1 METRIVIFMQ
11 RGGIRMSQTD
21 MTIQERK
28 KEIDQINKKLAV
40 IGSRE
45 LLIVHTTITALYN
58 RQQLDEYEQSLNQ
71 PIREPELTGKTGR

>member
-1 METRIVIFMQ
+1 
-11 RGGIRMSQTD
+11 MSQTD
-21 MTIQERK
+21 MTVQERK

-71 PIREPELTGKTGR
+71 PIGEQELVGK

>member
-1 METRIVIFMQ
+1 
-11 RGGIRMSQTD
+11 MSQTD

-58 RQQLDEYEQSLNQ
+58 RQQLDEYEQSLGQ
-71 PIREPELTGKTGR
+71 PIREPELAGK

>member
-1 METRIVIFMQ
+1 MGKE
-11 RGGIRMSQTD
+11 D
-21 MTIQERK
+21 MTLQDRK

-58 RQQLDEYEQSLNQ
+58 RQQLDQYEQLLQQSVN
-71 PIREPELTGKTGR
+71 EPELVGK

>member
-1 METRIVIFMQ
+1 M
-11 RGGIRMSQTD
+11 GKTD
-21 MTIQERK
+21 MTVQERK

-58 RQQLDEYEQSLNQ
+58 RQQLDEYEQSLQQ
-71 PIREPELTGKTGR
+71 PINEPELVEK

>member
-1 METRIVIFMQ
+1 
-11 RGGIRMSQTD
+11 MSQTD

-58 RQQLDEYEQSLNQ
+58 RQQLDEYEQSVS
-71 PIREPELTGKTGR
+71 RSESRSW

>member
-1 METRIVIFMQ
+1 MRKENL
-11 RGGIRMSQTD
+11 
-21 MTIQERK
+21 TIQERK

-58 RQQLDEYEQSLNQ
+58 RQQLDEYELALNQ
-71 PIREPELTGKTGR
+71 ANKEPKLSGK

>member
-1 METRIVIFMQ
+1 M
-11 RGGIRMSQTD
+11 GKTD

-58 RQQLDEYEQSLNQ
+58 RQQLDEYEQSLSQ
-71 PIREPELTGKTGR
+71 PVGGQELVGK